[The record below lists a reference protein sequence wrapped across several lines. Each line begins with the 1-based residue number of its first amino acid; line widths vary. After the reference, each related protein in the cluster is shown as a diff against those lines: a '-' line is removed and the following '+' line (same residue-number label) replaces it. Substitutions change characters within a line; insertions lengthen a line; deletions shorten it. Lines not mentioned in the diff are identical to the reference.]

1 MTVQPVPTYEL
12 ETVMRMIAPGARSR
26 KTKSLLLYLHVPFC
40 SSKCHFCDWVVG
52 YDTNDLVNT
61 GDLRSRYVDALCTQI
76 RSYGPRLRALG
87 YTATHIYWGG
97 GTPTRLA
104 PEQLARIH
112 GALAEAFDLSTVTEH
127 TAECSPETV
136 TRAHLDALMERGLN
150 RASVGVQSFADPIL
164 RRMGRAH
171 DAGQA
176 ERAIALFKD
185 AGLKNFNI
193 DLIAGM
199 MGETTE
205 N

>member
-1 MTVQPVPTYEL
+1 
-12 ETVMRMIAPGARSR
+12 
-26 KTKSLLLYLHVPFC
+26 
-40 SSKCHFCDWVVG
+40 
-52 YDTNDLVNT
+52 
-61 GDLRSRYVDALCTQI
+61 
-76 RSYGPRLRALG
+76 
-87 YTATHIYWGG
+87 
-97 GTPTRLA
+97 
-104 PEQLARIH
+104 RIH

-193 DLIAGM
+193 DLIAGFPDQTPEELLSSIQTAIDLGVPHVSLYM
-199 MGETTE
+199 FREVAAE
-205 N
+205 